1 MRWNWISLFQLIS
14 VILLLVPDL
23 IYAVKCGR
31 EENLCKNKLMNVI
44 ERAGHYGAM
53 FFMIIYVGK
62 ERNFGFYSMDQFLV
76 WGLGSEALLLA
87 YWIAWMIYFR
97 VMGVR
102 LWSGREASAVFAAGH
117 ENVRR
122 AAVLKAA
129 LAVLPS
135 CLFLLCG
142 ITLQYL
148 PLIISAVL
156 SAVGHSYVS
165 WENWKERVV
174 RNIT

>member
-1 MRWNWISLFQLIS
+1 MRWNWISFFQLIS
-14 VILLLVPDL
+14 VILLLVPNL

-31 EENLCKNKLMNVI
+31 EENLCKNKWMNVI
-44 ERAGHYGAM
+44 EQAGRYGAM
-53 FFMIIYVGK
+53 FFMIIYIGK
-62 ERNFGFYSMDQFLV
+62 EKNFGFYSMGRFLV
-76 WGLGSEALLLA
+76 WGLGSGALLLA

-97 VMGVR
+97 IMGVR
-102 LWSGREASAVFAAGH
+102 LGTRREASAVFIAGH

-129 LAVLPS
+129 LVVLPS

-142 ITLQYL
+142 VTLRYL
-148 PLIISAVL
+148 PLIISAL
-156 SAVGHSYVS
+156 LFAIGHSYVS
-165 WENWKERVV
+165 RENWKKRVV